1 MVAENEEILSYPESG
16 FCVDPMFLF
25 IMVCVIYGFE
35 NIHVQ

>member
-25 IMVCVIYGFE
+25 MIKYV
-35 NIHVQ
+35 